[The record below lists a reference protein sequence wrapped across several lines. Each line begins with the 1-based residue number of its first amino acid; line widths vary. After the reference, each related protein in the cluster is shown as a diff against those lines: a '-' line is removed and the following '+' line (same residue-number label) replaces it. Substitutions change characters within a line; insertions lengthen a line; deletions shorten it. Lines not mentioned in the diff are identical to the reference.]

1 MLGVMAEYHVTY
13 TRGEKGG
20 WRASVREERRCR
32 GRGRTLRQARVELRR
47 ALAQTVADP
56 YAIDFVEDV
65 RLPGGAR
72 KLLGAHWAARRKA
85 DQARAAAD
93 AAARRALE
101 ALRSL
106 SIDVKDAS
114 DLLGIPPARL
124 QKIGKAGT

>member
-1 MLGVMAEYHVTY
+1 MLGLMAEYHVTY
-13 TRGEKGG
+13 TRGRAGG
-20 WRASVREERRCR
+20 WRASVREARRCR

-72 KLLGAHWAARRKA
+72 RLLGAHWAARRKA

-93 AAARRALE
+93 VATRRVLE
-101 ALRSL
+101 ALRGL
-106 SIDVKDAS
+106 AIDMKDAS
-114 DLLGIPPARL
+114 DLLGIPVARL
-124 QKIGKAGT
+124 AKIGKGGR